1 MLKKNLLLSG
11 GVLMILCIGIAHGT
25 EFRVL
30 SHLNVKDDK
39 FTAKIAE
46 IQKFVERSK
55 LNKDRLNYLF
65 YLKSK
70 CKIERSNNNPDV
82 PKYAGCSSYKRAYGI
97 NMKWTILGLE
107 LS

>member
-11 GVLMILCIGIAHGT
+11 GVLMILRTGIAHGT

-30 SHLNVKDDK
+30 SRLNVKDDE
-39 FTAKIAE
+39 FTTKVTE
-46 IQKFVERSK
+46 IQQFTERSK
-55 LNKDRLNYLF
+55 LNKARLNYLF

>member
-11 GVLMILCIGIAHGT
+11 GVLMILCTGIAHGT

-30 SHLNVKDDK
+30 SRLNVKDDE
-39 FTAKIAE
+39 FTTKVTE
-46 IQKFVERSK
+46 IQQFTERSK
-55 LNKDRLNYLF
+55 LNKARLNYLF

-82 PKYAGCSSYKRAYGI
+82 PKLIEYFIGTAKEYLKDLVTQI
-97 NMKWTILGLE
+97 E
-107 LS
+107 